1 MQPHKHCLRAACAG
15 SVAILLWGATPAA
28 AQFGFGTTVYDPS
41 AVAQLISQVSNQVQ
55 MLNQM
60 VQQVQQ
66 GQAMLS
72 ALPGNGIISALA
84 NLSQQTLSLTN
95 SLSNIGTTGGG
106 LTSQLTSQYPTD
118 FSDLQ
123 SVTAILTKLSAMQ
136 TQTRDAMQ
144 ASMALQNQVAAN
156 QSQVAGNIATAV
168 SASNGAIGP
177 TAALQATNQL
187 LATLSQQITDLQ
199 SILIAHMRAEDAE
212 RMNNASQQAAQG
224 QAMTA
229 FEGPDLTPSGTAIT
243 NY

>member
-1 MQPHKHCLRAACAG
+1 MLPHKCFLRAVSAG
-15 SVAILLWGATPAA
+15 SFALLVWGATPAV

-41 AVAQLISQVSNQVQ
+41 AVAQLITEVSNQVQ

-72 ALPGNGIISALA
+72 ALPGNGIVSALA

-95 SLSNIGTTGGG
+95 SLANIGATDGSLAG
-106 LTSQLTSQYPTD
+106 QLIAQYPTD

-123 SVTAILTKLSAMQ
+123 SVSAILTKLSAMQ

-144 ASMALQNQVAAN
+144 ASMALQNQVATN
-156 QSQVAGNIATAV
+156 QAQVAGNIATAV

-187 LATLSQQITDLQ
+187 LATLSQQLTDLQ
-199 SILIAHMRAEDAE
+199 SILIAHMRAEDAA
-212 RMNNASQQAAQG
+212 RMNDASQQAAQG
-224 QAMTA
+224 SAMAA
-229 FEGPDLTPSGTAIT
+229 FEGPDLSASGTAIT